1 MYSAAGGCW
10 YGRVIAMTQREF
22 SRRVKDYDQRKHG
35 KPEDYLWRLM
45 EEHRMELLLWV
56 YGCRN

>member
-1 MYSAAGGCW
+1 
-10 YGRVIAMTQREF
+10 MTQREF